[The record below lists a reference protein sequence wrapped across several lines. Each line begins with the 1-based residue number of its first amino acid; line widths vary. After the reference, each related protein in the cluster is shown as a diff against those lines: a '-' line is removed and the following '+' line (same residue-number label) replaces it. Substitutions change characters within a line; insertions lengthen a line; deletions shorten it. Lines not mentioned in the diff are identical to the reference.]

1 MSSTKSKKLKYTSNQ
16 ELDNCVYKES
26 DKKEKKRRQPVK
38 GIRTPAPGKAD
49 NSEDESEEDG
59 SSTDPENELDS
70 SSEANE
76 CDGVSDEEEDVDDEP
91 KKFKKPPKKASK
103 KKKKKKKKYAD
114 REGTDSDSDGDD
126 EKDMAEWRKYWTRK
140 ELYGRYLPIK
150 ELGRGSYGVVFEGQS
165 TWENARIGIA
175 QDEKVAIKK
184 VRRVF
189 NTDTD
194 AKRLL
199 RELKILRCLRGHES
213 IVKLHD
219 IVPPLDAVNFKT
231 LTIVFEYVDADMSK
245 IFKTN
250 QYFSS
255 LHVQYMLYHMIL
267 GINYM
272 HGAGIVHRD
281 LKPANILIN
290 ADCSIKICDF
300 GLARGFSEDLSRDKE
315 EVKKNKKKKG
325 IQRGLTTHVVTRW
338 YRAPEV
344 ILLQQKKEYLQA
356 IDMWSIGCIFAE
368 LLQMQK
374 ENCPTVWK
382 RGPLFPGD
390 SCFPLSPKRSKK
402 KNAIYQSH
410 FDQIRV
416 IFEILGSPTKE
427 EIASL
432 NDEQARAYLEDLP
445 KQEAQDL
452 SDMFPGTNQD
462 GIKFLTQLLKF
473 DVKKRLNVKQALE
486 HPYFSRVRDIDL
498 ESAHAK
504 KLFDFEGVSL
514 NRKELHSLILQE
526 ALYYHPDRRHEYEA
540 SGMVKPQKSKRVK
553 TMLKNKHK

>member
-1 MSSTKSKKLKYTSNQ
+1 
-16 ELDNCVYKES
+16 
-26 DKKEKKRRQPVK
+26 
-38 GIRTPAPGKAD
+38 
-49 NSEDESEEDG
+49 
-59 SSTDPENELDS
+59 
-70 SSEANE
+70 
-76 CDGVSDEEEDVDDEP
+76 
-91 KKFKKPPKKASK
+91 
-103 KKKKKKKKYAD
+103 
-114 REGTDSDSDGDD
+114 
-126 EKDMAEWRKYWTRK
+126 
-140 ELYGRYLPIK
+140 
-150 ELGRGSYGVVFEGQS
+150 
-165 TWENARIGIA
+165 
-175 QDEKVAIKK
+175 
-184 VRRVF
+184 
-189 NTDTD
+189 
-194 AKRLL
+194 
-199 RELKILRCLRGHES
+199 
-213 IVKLHD
+213 
-219 IVPPLDAVNFKT
+219 
-231 LTIVFEYVDADMSK
+231 MSK

-255 LHVQYMLYHMIL
+255 LHVQYMIYHMLL
-267 GINYM
+267 GIHYM

-281 LKPANILIN
+281 LKPANVLIN

-300 GLARGFSEDLSRDKE
+300 GLARGFSENIAQEKKDQ
-315 EVKKNKKKKG
+315 KKNRKKKG

-374 ENCPTVWK
+374 ENCATVWK

-416 IFEILGSPTKE
+416 IFEVLGTPSKE

-445 KQEAQDL
+445 KQKPQNLAE
-452 SDMFPGTNQD
+452 MFPGTNQD
-462 GIKFLTQLLKF
+462 GIDLLLGLLKF

-498 ESAHAK
+498 ESAHPK
-504 KLFDFEGVSL
+504 KIFDFEGIPL
-514 NRKELHSLILQE
+514 QRKELHQLILQE
-526 ALYYHPDRRHEYEA
+526 VLYYHPDQRKKFEQ
-540 SGMVKPQKSKRVK
+540 SGMIKPI
-553 TMLKNKHK
+553 KNKKVKNLIKNKKK